1 MIKTIV
7 IPDVHGRTFWKDV
20 LSSFPPEKYPDIDII
35 FLGDYLDPY
44 AHEGITGGD
53 AITVFKEII
62 AAARAD
68 KRIVLLLGNHDLS
81 YYDSNMSTSRIDRIN
96 WGRIHEIFMS
106 NNDLFLF
113 AHEHTYSDKTYVF
126 THAGINNEWLKY
138 VKKWAEYHLDIA
150 TEDGKA
156 LEKRDED
163 FFLDCV
169 DFDRHKDNVVK
180 LLNSMK
186 AENSQEFFRFQ
197 TMYSISIYR
206 GGYGDF
212 ASPIWSDINDF
223 KVDDGER
230 IYNKCYQ
237 VFAHTITYPN
247 GQYSY
252 EVGDKFAMLDA
263 SQGFTIDENG
273 KIETV
278 EASISEKKLVSLS

>member
-20 LSSFPPEKYPDIDII
+20 LSSYPPEKYPDIDIV

-44 AHEGITGGD
+44 AHEGISRED
-53 AITVFKEII
+53 AITVFQEII

-68 KRIVLLLGNHDLS
+68 KRIILLLGNHDLS
-81 YYDSNMSTSRIDRIN
+81 YYDSSTSSSRIDRIN

-113 AHEHTYSDKTYVF
+113 AHEHTYNDKTYVF
-126 THAGINNEWLKY
+126 THAGINNEWLKFI
-138 VKKWAEYHLDIA
+138 KKWAEYRLDKA
-150 TEDGKA
+150 TEVGIA

-163 FFLDCV
+163 FFLDCI

-186 AENSQEFFRFQ
+186 AENSQEFFRFYG
-197 TMYSISIYR
+197 MFVVSRYR
-206 GGYGDF
+206 GGLSYF

-223 KVDDGER
+223 KIEDSLYD
-230 IYNKCYQ
+230 KCYQ

-273 KIETV
+273 KIEPV
-278 EASISEKKLVSLS
+278 DASISEKNLVSLR